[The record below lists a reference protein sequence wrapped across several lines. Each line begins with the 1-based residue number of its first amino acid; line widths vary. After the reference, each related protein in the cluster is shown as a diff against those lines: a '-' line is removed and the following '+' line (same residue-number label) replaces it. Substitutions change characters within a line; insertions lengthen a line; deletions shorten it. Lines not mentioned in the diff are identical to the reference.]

1 MYDDPSIGVSLSED
15 CGINNG
21 IAVCTLLASVTGS
34 PLQSAVVTET
44 ASGFVVQGDGALPT
58 GVTPG
63 SSAGSG
69 TDAQA
74 TQTSTNAAQTG
85 TSTSTG
91 TGADAA
97 PTTTDKGNGAGRR
110 EASVM
115 LALVGAGLV
124 SAFFL

>member
-44 ASGFVVQGDGALPT
+44 ASGFVVQGDGTLPIS
-58 GVTPG
+58 VSPG

-91 TGADAA
+91 TGAA
-97 PTTTDKGNGAGRR
+97 PTTTDKGNGAGRH